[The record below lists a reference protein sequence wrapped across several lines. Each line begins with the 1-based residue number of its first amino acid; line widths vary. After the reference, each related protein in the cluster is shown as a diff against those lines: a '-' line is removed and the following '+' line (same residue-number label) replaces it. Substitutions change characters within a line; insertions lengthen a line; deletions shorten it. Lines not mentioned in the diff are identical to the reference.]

1 MILGKNL
8 IVSLD
13 GVAIAGA
20 KSCQLEMTRQFL
32 QTCSPTE
39 SQVLDKVPTLYDWS
53 LSCDGLIPASSVTVN
68 LEDKLI
74 SGTKCFI
81 TFTDS
86 IGNNRAGFVYVKSC
100 RQSGSV
106 GSLATY
112 SVSFESTGALYK
124 YTEYTTAAFTGTP
137 NCTIFVYPSGV
148 VTWNFS
154 GNNPLKEVN
163 SSNYYQHLFYI
174 VANGAWVVLSST
186 SESNVRT
193 YLSNQDTTSLNSK
206 KYAAGN
212 SSILLDVGTSTNNF
226 VFLTN
231 NATKIYALS

>member
-53 LSCDGLIPASSVTVN
+53 VSCDGLIPASSVTVS

-74 SGTKCFI
+74 AGTKCFI
-81 TFTDS
+81 TFTDGS
-86 IGNNRAGFVYVKSC
+86 GNRRAGFVYVKSC
-100 RQSGSV
+100 RESGSV

-124 YTEYTTAAFTGTP
+124 YTEYTTADFAGTP
-137 NCTIFVYPSGV
+137 NCTIAVNSSGV
-148 VTWNFS
+148 VTWNFTGS
-154 GNNPLKEVN
+154 KPLKEVAIG
-163 SSNYYQHLFYI
+163 SLYYSKFYI
-174 VANGAWVVLSST
+174 IANGAWAVLNNA
-186 SESNVRT
+186 SESNVRS
-193 YLSNQDTTSLNSK
+193 YLNARDTQSLNSK
-206 KYAAGN
+206 KYDAGN
-212 SSILLDVGTSTNNF
+212 AATLLEVSGTNNYT
-226 VFLTN
+226 FLTN

>member
-81 TFTDS
+81 TFTDGS
-86 IGNNRAGFVYVKSC
+86 GNRRAGFVYVKSC

-112 SVSFESTGALYK
+112 SVSFGSTGRLYK
-124 YTEYTTAAFTGTP
+124 YTEYTTAD
-137 NCTIFVYPSGV
+137 
-148 VTWNFS
+148 FS
-154 GNNPLKEVN
+154 GAGTCSISVN
-163 SSNYYQHLFYI
+163 SSGDVTWSFASGTIKETAFSSISFRACYI
-174 VANGAWVVLSST
+174 IANGAWVVLSST
-186 SESNVRT
+186 SESDVRGYINT
-193 YLSNQDTTSLNSK
+193 GNTQSLNSK
-206 KYAAGN
+206 KYDAGN
-212 SSILLDVGTSTNNF
+212 ASKLIEFVSTNNF

>member
-39 SQVLDKVPTLYDWS
+39 SQVLDKIPTLYDWS
-53 LSCDGLIPASSVTVN
+53 VSCDGLIPASSLTSG

-74 SGTKCFI
+74 AGTKCFI

-86 IGNNRAGFVYVKSC
+86 LGNNRAGFVYVKSC

-112 SVSFESTGALYK
+112 SVSFESTGAIYK
-124 YTEYTTAAFTGTP
+124 YTEYTTADFAGAGT
-137 NCTIFVYPSGV
+137 CSIS
-148 VTWNFS
+148 
-154 GNNPLKEVN
+154 VN
-163 SSNYYQHLFYI
+163 SSGDVTWSFTSGTIKETAFSSVSFRTCYI
-174 VANGAWVVLSST
+174 IANGAWVVLSST
-186 SESNVRT
+186 SESDVRGYINT
-193 YLSNQDTTSLNSK
+193 GNTQSLNSK
-206 KYAAGN
+206 KYDAGN
-212 SSILLDVGTSTNNF
+212 ASKFIEFVSTNNF

>member
-39 SQVLDKVPTLYDWS
+39 SQVLEKIPTTYDWS
-53 LSCDGLIPASSVTVN
+53 ISCDGLIPASSLTSG

-74 SGTKCFI
+74 AGTKCFI
-81 TFTDS
+81 IFTDS

-112 SVSFESTGALYK
+112 SVAFESTGRLYK
-124 YTEYTTAAFTGTP
+124 YTEYTTADFAGAGTCSISV
-137 NCTIFVYPSGV
+137 NSSGD
-148 VTWNFS
+148 VTWSFS
-154 GNNPLKEVN
+154 GSKLLKEVSLAN
-163 SSNYYQHLFYI
+163 RFQHLFYI
-174 VANGAWVVLSST
+174 VANGAWAVLSST
-186 SESNVRT
+186 SES
-193 YLSNQDTTSLNSK
+193 DC
-206 KYAAGN
+206 
-212 SSILLDVGTSTNNF
+212 
-226 VFLTN
+226 
-231 NATKIYALS
+231 